1 MDFMLL
7 SLVIV
12 LSLVGIAGAI
22 IPGLPGPPLS
32 FLALLVL
39 HFTSWIDYHSNFL
52 FIMGAIAV
60 FITVLDYWVP
70 IYGTKKFGGTK
81 AGVYGSTIGLI
92 VGVIIL
98 PFAGIVIGPFGLIG
112 ILLGPFAGALIG
124 ESLAGTQSD
133 KAFKAAIGSF
143 IGFVAGTMVK
153 LIYAIAVIFYLV
165 KDLIA
170 YIFYQG
176 ESV

>member
-1 MDFMLL
+1 MGFIFLI
-7 SLVIV
+7 LVII
-12 LSLVGIAGAI
+12 LALVGIAGAI
-22 IPGLPGPPLS
+22 IPGLPGPPVS

-39 HFTSWIDYHSNFL
+39 HFTSWIDYHANFL
-52 FIMGAIAV
+52 FIMGAIAA

-98 PFAGIVIGPFGLIG
+98 PFAGIIIGPFGLFG
-112 ILLGPFAGALIG
+112 ILLGPFVGALIG
-124 ESLAGTQSD
+124 ENMAGTQSD
-133 KAFKAAIGSF
+133 QAFKAAIGSF

-153 LIYAIAVIFYLV
+153 LIYAIAIIFYVV
-165 KDLIA
+165 KDLLT
-170 YIFYQG
+170 YVFYRG
-176 ESV
+176 DGI